1 MADKYQTQCPHC
13 GVKFQITAQQL
24 ALANGTVRCG
34 SCLQVFHASQ
44 NLMALTENAPPAGVG
59 SARGGSAAHRPSPPP
74 AGSAAPQPPRAPARQ
89 AAPPRAAPPPP
100 DGDLADMILR
110 EFDEKKTPPA
120 KPAPPATPTAAPTPP
135 RAAAGSSWAVPPP
148 AKSTT
153 APGQSWG
160 APPPP
165 PPPPQKPAAPRY
177 AIEENKTRI
186 SIGAGEMNNQLLDS
200 THDPFGISGS
210 TLLADHELGSDSVDE
225 SWAKTLIGEGPVG
238 EKDEMLRKFQIK
250 ADELSIA
257 EQTGV
262 QKRSALADHL
272 NRLPDSGAS
281 NSASSTMPA
290 PQNRTAQDSISD
302 DELDFLNDSD
312 LTMQDVELPD
322 LDTGVDVSAS
332 AASHQVSWQGDVLW
346 GTLSAVFTLVLLGQY
361 FVFNM
366 DTLARDESWRG
377 LYAVTC
383 GAIGCQLPGSS
394 DISRLQGAN
403 LVIRSHPSA
412 GQALIVDAVV
422 YNRAPFAQPFPQ
434 LELGFNDTN
443 GQPVAGRV
451 FTPAEYLKGELAGT
465 TMMPP
470 DTPIHLT
477 LELVDPGPDA
487 ANYEMRFLPP
497 DAS

>member
-44 NLMALTENAPPAGVG
+44 NLIPLTENAPPAGVG
-59 SARGGSAAHRPSPPP
+59 SARSAGAAHPPTSPP
-74 AGSAAPQPPRAPARQ
+74 AGSATPQPPRAPTRP
-89 AAPPRAAPPPP
+89 AAPPRSAPPAA

-110 EFDEKKTPPA
+110 EFDEKKAPPA
-120 KPAPPATPTAAPTPP
+120 KPARPATPPAAPAPP
-135 RAAAGSSWAVPPP
+135 RGAPGSSWGAPPP
-148 AKSTT
+148 AKPTA

-165 PPPPQKPAAPRY
+165 PPPKSAVPRY
-177 AIEENKTRI
+177 AIEENKTKI
-186 SIGAGEMNNQLLDS
+186 SIGAGEVNDKLLDS

-225 SWAKTLIGEGPVG
+225 SWAKTLIGEGPAG

-250 ADELSIA
+250 ADELSMA

-262 QKRSALADHL
+262 QKRSALADHMS
-272 NRLPDSGAS
+272 RMPDSGVN
-281 NSASSTMPA
+281 NSASAAMQA
-290 PQNRTAQDSISD
+290 PQNRTSQNSISD
-302 DELDFLNDSD
+302 GELDFLNDSD
-312 LTMQDVELPD
+312 LTMQDVELPG
-322 LDTGVDVSAS
+322 LDTDVDVSAS

-346 GTLSAVFTLVLLGQY
+346 ATLSAVFALVLLGQY

-366 DTLARDESWRG
+366 DTLARNESWRG
-377 LYAVTC
+377 LYEVAC

-394 DISRLQGAN
+394 DITRLQGAN
-403 LVIRSHPSA
+403 LVIRSHPGA

-422 YNRAPFAQPFPQ
+422 YNRAPFAQPFPH
-434 LELGFNDTN
+434 LELGFSDAK

-477 LELVDPGPDA
+477 LELVDPGPAA